1 MVVANA
7 QTRVDRAVLALIA
20 LLVSAVAM
28 CCAAPAA
35 SAAAFTPQM
44 ELTGY
49 GAGAFGGGEG
59 GSVVLSADGNT
70 AIVGSREEGKGEGGS
85 VYVYTRSGSTWT
97 EQAKLTPSPG
107 SREFGFGESVAL
119 SADGNTALIG
129 DGFGEEEYGAAWVFT
144 RSGST
149 WTQQTYEPLVG
160 HTIEGEE
167 QGRGRFGTSVALS
180 ANGEIAL
187 IGGPRGQPE
196 TQQGAAWVFKRS
208 GSNWVQQGKML
219 KGAGEVSAGGSSATE
234 AGFGHSV
241 ALSASGDTAL
251 VGAWR
256 DDGAVGAVWVFERS
270 GSSWVQQGGKLTGGG
285 EEIGEGEFGDSLA
298 LSADGETAMIGG
310 TSDST
315 GVEAI
320 GAAWSFVHT
329 SGGWVQQGPKLTA
342 NDEID
347 ASHFGWSVALS
358 SDGDTALIGGPDDNE
373 ETGAAWV
380 FRRSGTSWSQ
390 QEKLT
395 GPGEIGEGRF
405 GYNVALSSEATTA
418 LIGAPGD
425 DAERGAAW
433 LFTGPPWSAP
443 SGGAPVAPVSSSG
456 GSGGGSTTSGSVA
469 PASAAAS
476 SGATAG
482 VAGSSTTSAADLSS
496 IAQPAIVDAAQSNR
510 RWRAVGPAV
519 AAHRPAAP
527 LGTTF
532 SLTLNEPASVSFA
545 FTQDVKGRRVKGR
558 CVAQSGG
565 NRREPACARTLTRGV
580 LTLAGHA
587 GANRISFDGRLPNT
601 SKLAPGSYTALITA
615 TGADGRRSPAA
626 RLSFTIVA
634 SD

>member
-20 LLVSAVAM
+20 LLVSVAGI

-35 SAAAFTPQM
+35 SAAAFTSQM

-59 GSVVLSADGNT
+59 GSVALSADGNT

-167 QGRGRFGTSVALS
+167 QGRGRFGASVALS

-196 TQQGAAWVFKRS
+196 TQQGAAWVFKRA
-208 GSNWVQQGKML
+208 GSNWVQQGHML

-241 ALSASGDTAL
+241 ALSANGDTAL
-251 VGAWR
+251 VGGWR
-256 DDGAVGAVWVFERS
+256 DADAVGAVWVFERS

-285 EEIGEGEFGDSLA
+285 EEIGEGEFGDSVA

-320 GAAWSFVHT
+320 GGAWPFVHT
-329 SGGWVQQGPKLTA
+329 SSGWVQQGPKLTA
-342 NDEID
+342 SDEIN

-358 SDGDTALIGGPDDNE
+358 SDGNTALIGGPDDNE

-380 FRRSGTSWSQ
+380 FRRSGSDWSQ

-395 GPGEIGEGRF
+395 GPGESGEGRF

-433 LFTGPPWSAP
+433 LFTGLPWSAP
-443 SGGAPVAPVSSSG
+443 SGEAPVAPVSSG
-456 GSGGGSTTSGSVA
+456 GSGGGSATSGSAA
-469 PASAAAS
+469 PASTAAS
-476 SGATAG
+476 SAPAAA
-482 VAGSSTTSAADLSS
+482 VAGSSTASAGLANE
-496 IAQPAIVDAAQSNR
+496 AAPAIAGVAQSNQ
-510 RWRAVGPAV
+510 RWREEGETLMATRRPAV
-519 AAHRPAAP
+519 P

-532 SLTLNEPASVSFA
+532 SFALDEPASVSLV

-558 CVAQSGG
+558 CLAQIQT
-565 NRREPACARTLTRGV
+565 NRHEPACARTVTRGV
-580 LTLAGHA
+580 LTLAGHT
-587 GANRISFDGRLPNT
+587 GANRISFDGRLAHAGR
-601 SKLAPGSYTALITA
+601 LAPGSYTALITA
-615 TGADGRRSPAA
+615 TSADGRRSPAA